1 MEGFR
6 YFASVKQMEF
16 LAVYELLSVG
26 GGVVVK
32 DIPRAMY
39 VLYCTEYGVP
49 TAHIML
55 IDRLSLRMSNNST
68 NETFDLSYDE
78 GDDAQMTHRV
88 NNNDNK
94 SLVDEGQLT
103 EISDHLHPL
112 IHLSS
117 RDLIYLE

>member
-1 MEGFR
+1 
-6 YFASVKQMEF
+6 
-16 LAVYELLSVG
+16 
-26 GGVVVK
+26 
-32 DIPRAMY
+32 
-39 VLYCTEYGVP
+39 
-49 TAHIML
+49 ML
-55 IDRLSLRMSNNST
+55 IDRLSRRMSNNST

-117 RDLIYLE
+117 RDLSYLWGILIPPRPFGYHNIAVGVICYLSIDLTKRTLEE